1 MISLLKIND
10 AKNKRILL
18 LSTGLNVLP
27 SATNKDHLKIGK
39 YYTQFKFLGPM
50 DLPSLS
56 PEDIPDV
63 EFRLTIEKPPVMKH
77 DPLEELVLRTV
88 EGADDI
94 RRAIKSIDNQR
105 QNQLPKKVL

>member
-1 MISLLKIND
+1 
-10 AKNKRILL
+10 
-18 LSTGLNVLP
+18 
-27 SATNKDHLKIGK
+27 
-39 YYTQFKFLGPM
+39 M